1 MLNLIVGVCLTEYV
15 ELNGW
20 TGCSTWFGMLDGC
33 HNQILI
39 SVYMLWIYPVL
50 NPNVL
55 I

>member
-20 TGCSTWFGMLDGC
+20 TGCSTE
-33 HNQILI
+33 ILI